1 MQQPLLLNACKKA
14 VHFLILLQLLCH
26 SAMPHC
32 SLGIHS
38 APTSPWKLI
47 YKVVAREVTMGT
59 GECLPLPRAYTLAS
73 LYVVKVCH
81 TSISVRPHQDIEAS
95 CVSD

>member
-59 GECLPLPRAYTLAS
+59 GNVYHYQGRILWQACMWSR
-73 LYVVKVCH
+73 
-81 TSISVRPHQDIEAS
+81 
-95 CVSD
+95 CVIPQLV